1 MSLTSGIVTLVT
13 AAIKMNYCHEMAVSI
28 ALTMA
33 VSLCFMASI
42 CNSSFDEIK

>member
-13 AAIKMNYCHEMAVSI
+13 AAIKMIYCHEMAVSI

-33 VSLCFMASI
+33 VSLALTMALTM
-42 CNSSFDEIK
+42 FHGLHL

>member
-13 AAIKMNYCHEMAVSI
+13 AAIKMIYCHEMAVSI

-33 VSLCFMASI
+33 VSLALTMVLTLFHGLHL
-42 CNSSFDEIK
+42 